1 MFFKI
6 SVLKTSAK
14 IHRKTTVLES
24 LCSCRPIAAD
34 QACNFIQKENQ
45 KILIEHLGVNAAVD
59 AQLTSLFV
67 DGQLVCCFYNTC
79 FW

>member
-1 MFFKI
+1 MP
-6 SVLKTSAK
+6 
-14 IHRKTTVLES
+14 ES

-45 KILIEHLGVNAAVD
+45 KIPIEHLGANAAVD
-59 AQLTSLFV
+59 AQLTSLIA

>member
-14 IHRKTTVLES
+14 FTGTAVPES

-45 KILIEHLGVNAAVD
+45 KIPIEHLGANAAVD
-59 AQLTSLFV
+59 AQLTSLIA